1 MARRRTPLKD
11 HMFETRLFF
20 NRVLWMI
27 LLVVVLTAITITRLV
42 YLQVVDHHH
51 YSTLSNDNRVK
62 LIAVPPTRGLI
73 YDRNGVLLADNRPDY
88 RIEITPEQVDDM
100 EALVADLGR
109 LVEVSEDDLKR
120 FRLHLRRK
128 HTFESIP
135 LRFHLSDEEVARLA
149 VVRHRLPG
157 VNIVARL
164 NRYYPFGDSLAHVI
178 GYVGRIDER
187 DLERVDVTDYRG
199 TTHTGK
205 IGIERY
211 YESDLHGH
219 VGYQQVETNAQ
230 GRVLRTLEQEPPVPG
245 KHIYLSIDVQ
255 LQQAA
260 EKALGEYSGAVVA
273 MDPRNGEVLALVSK
287 PGYDPNAFVNGISST
302 AYRALQANIDQPLFN
317 RALLGQY
324 PPGSTVKPFMGL
336 AGLHYGTASPQ
347 RTEFCPGFYQL
358 PGEERK
364 FRDWKRTGHG
374 RVALDAAIVESCDVY
389 FYDLAHDL
397 GIDRIHDFLKPFG
410 FGSQTNID
418 MNGERPGLLPSREW
432 KRERRG
438 QVWFP
443 GETLNTGIGQ
453 GYMLTTPLQL
463 ASTTATLAERGVRYQ
478 PRMLRATKDLTTGTV
493 RTAEPVLQPK
503 VDDVAEVHW
512 DYVLE
517 SMHQVVYGKRGT
529 AWRLRELP
537 YQIAGK
543 TGTAQVFG
551 LRQDQ
556 EYNEEEI
563 AKRLHD
569 HALFIA
575 FAPSDQPRIALAVVV
590 ENGGSGGSVGA
601 PVAGEILQ
609 YFFEHLPQQAQ
620 R

>member
-20 NRVLWMI
+20 SRVAWTIAFVIVM
-27 LLVVVLTAITITRLV
+27 TAVTVTRLV
-42 YLQVVDHHH
+42 YLQVVNHHH

-100 EALVADLGR
+100 DVLLDHLGR
-109 LVEVSEDDLKR
+109 IVEISEDDLRR
-120 FRLHLRRK
+120 FRSHLRRK
-128 HTFESIP
+128 HAFESIP
-135 LRFHLSDEEVARLA
+135 LRFHLSNEEVARLA

-164 NRYYPFGDSLAHVI
+164 NRYYPFGNSLAHVV

-187 DLERVDVTDYRG
+187 DLDRVDTTDYRG
-199 TTHTGK
+199 TSHIGK

-211 YESDLHGH
+211 YETELHGH

-230 GRVLRTLEQEPPVPG
+230 GRVLRTLQEQPPVPG

-255 LQQAA
+255 LQQAV
-260 EKALGEYSGAVVA
+260 EQALGDYSGAAVA
-273 MDPRNGEVLALVSK
+273 IDPRNGEVLALVSK

-302 AYRALQANIDQPLFN
+302 AYRALQGDHDQPLFN

-336 AGLHYGTASPQ
+336 AGLHYNIASPQ
-347 RTEFCPGFYQL
+347 RTQYCPGYYQL

-364 FRDWKRTGHG
+364 FRDWKHGGHG
-374 RVALDAAIVESCDVY
+374 RVDLDEAITQSCDVY
-389 FYDLAHDL
+389 FYSLARDL
-397 GIDRIHDFLKPFG
+397 GIDRIHAFLKEFG
-410 FGSQTNID
+410 FGRQTGID
-418 MNGERPGLLPSREW
+418 MNVERPGLLPSREW
-432 KRERRG
+432 KRAKRG

-453 GYMLTTPLQL
+453 GYVLTTPLQL
-463 ASTTATLAERGVRYQ
+463 ASATATLAERGTRFQ
-478 PRMLRATKDLTTGTV
+478 PRMIHAVKDPATGEVKQ
-493 RTAEPVLQPK
+493 AKPVPLPP
-503 VDDVAEVHW
+503 VDNVAQANW
-512 DYVLE
+512 DYVVQA
-517 SMHQVVYGKRGT
+517 MQHVVYGQHAT
-529 AWRLRELP
+529 AWRLRDLP
-537 YQIAGK
+537 FQIAGK

-551 LRQDQ
+551 IKQEE
-556 EYNEEEI
+556 EYNADEI
-563 AKRLHD
+563 AERLRD

-575 FAPSDQPRIALAVVV
+575 FAPADAPQIALAVVV

-601 PVAGEILQ
+601 PIAGKILQ
-609 YFFEHLPQQAQ
+609 YYFEHLPKQAQ
-620 R
+620 K

>member
-1 MARRRTPLKD
+1 MSPRRTPLKD
-11 HMFETRLFF
+11 HLSESRLFL

-27 LLVVVLTAITITRLV
+27 LFIVILISITVTRLV
-42 YLQVVDHHH
+42 YLQVVNHHH

-88 RIEITPEQVDDM
+88 RIEITPEQVEDM
-100 EALVADLGR
+100 DALLARLGEI
-109 LVEVSEDDLKR
+109 VDISEDDLR
-120 FRLHLRRK
+120 QFRSHLRRK
-128 HTFESIP
+128 HAFESIP

-164 NRYYPFGDSLAHVI
+164 NRYYPFGDSLAHVV

-187 DLERVDVTDYRG
+187 DLERVDATDYRG
-199 TTHTGK
+199 TSHIGK

-211 YESDLHGH
+211 YESELHGH

-230 GRVLRTLEQEPPVPG
+230 GRVLRTLQEEPPVPG
-245 KHIYLSIDVQ
+245 KHIYLSIDVK

-260 EKALGEYSGAVVA
+260 EKALGDYSGAAVA
-273 MDPRNGEVLALVSK
+273 IDPRNGEVLALVSK
-287 PGYDPNAFVNGISST
+287 PGYNPNAFVNGISS
-302 AYRALQANIDQPLFN
+302 ADYKALQADHDQPLFN

-336 AGLHYGTASPQ
+336 AGLHYGIASPQ
-347 RTEFCPGFYQL
+347 RTNFCPGFYQL

-364 FRDWKRTGHG
+364 YRDWKRGGHG
-374 RVALDAAIVESCDVY
+374 RVDLDAAITQSCDVY
-389 FYDLAHDL
+389 FYDLARDM
-397 GIDRIHDFLKPFG
+397 GIDRIHDFLRHFG
-410 FGSQTNID
+410 FGDQTDID
-418 MNGERPGLLPSREW
+418 MNVERPGLLPSREW
-432 KRERRG
+432 KRKRRG

-443 GETLNTGIGQ
+443 GETLITGIGQ
-453 GYMLTTPLQL
+453 GYMLTTPVQL
-463 ASTTATLAERGVRYQ
+463 ASAVATLSEHGKRFQ
-478 PRMLRATKDLTTGTV
+478 PRMLHAIKNPNTGLTELSKPIV
-493 RTAEPVLQPK
+493 QPG
-503 VDDVAEVHW
+503 VDNVAQANW
-512 DYVLE
+512 DYVIDA
-517 SMHQVVYGKRGT
+517 MQHVVYGKHAT
-529 AWRLRELP
+529 AWRLRDLP

-551 LRQDQ
+551 IKQEE
-556 EYNEEEI
+556 EYNADEI
-563 AKRLHD
+563 AERLRD
-569 HALFIA
+569 HALFVA
-575 FAPSDQPRIALAVVV
+575 FAPADQPRIALAVVV

-601 PVAGEILQ
+601 PIAGEILQ

-620 R
+620 Q